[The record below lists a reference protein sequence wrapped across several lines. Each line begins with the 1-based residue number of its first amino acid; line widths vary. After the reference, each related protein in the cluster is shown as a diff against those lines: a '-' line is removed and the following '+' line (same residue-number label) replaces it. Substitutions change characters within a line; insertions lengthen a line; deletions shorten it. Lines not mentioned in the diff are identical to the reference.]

1 MGRLFGVRKADL
13 VSAVSSEGFGLV
25 EQEDQLCWDSSD
37 VRTVAALLCVGF
49 CMGRSEQ
56 LGQGGLVNSL

>member
-37 VRTVAALLCVGF
+37 VRTVGALLCVGF

-56 LGQGGLVNSL
+56 LGQGDLLNSL